1 MNFTRNI
8 GLLALAWSLPAVAP
22 ALAQDVRIIHEG
34 WSDDVAKAF
43 WIQDQGSEM
52 MPWSWFVNLE
62 KADGTGPF
70 TDRLEFFGFIP
81 NPAGGLPIGIAKHTD
96 KSGIDWAGPTCAAC
110 HVGLWQYNGKRIL
123 VDGAPGMVDFDAFFS
138 ALTDALS
145 ATVNDPAK
153 LQRLTAKTGA
163 SADQIRAQLARFEAR
178 RRMNNTSLR
187 GGYGRVDAF
196 GQIFNQV
203 AVALVGNPPEAAR
216 EPNAPVS
223 YPCLWDIAQHKFVQ
237 WNGSAPNLGVKGDGS
252 MLRNI
257 GEVIGVFGE
266 VDSTNIGFLP
276 RFPSSVNLDG
286 IKKVEDWV
294 SNLVSPAWPSDILGE
309 IGDVSKGRKIYAD
322 AKRGC
327 IGCHAVLSP
336 KTNRPYPIPITMTP
350 VAQVQTDST
359 MLDNFGRTAPSLRLE
374 KHLLLTNPRDPLET
388 FGPTAPV
395 VMFTQYFAT
404 GALSD
409 LESKDPLALSKSI
422 LDSLKALE
430 AGQSPPRSYKAR
442 PLNGIW
448 ATAPYLHNGSVPN
461 LQDLL
466 TDPPQR
472 VTSFC
477 VGDHSFDPVA
487 VGVPAAA
494 KSAAT
499 CRDGSSRFDATLTGN
514 RNTGHPYGTTL
525 SADEK
530 RALIAYLKSL

>member
-8 GLLALAWSLPAVAP
+8 GLLALAWSLPA
-22 ALAQDVRIIHEG
+22 LAQDPRIIHEG

-52 MPWSWFVNLE
+52 IPWSWFVNLE

-110 HVGLWQYNGKRIL
+110 HAGLWRYNGKRIL
-123 VDGAPGMVDFDAFFS
+123 VDGAPGIVDFDGFFS
-138 ALTDALS
+138 AMTDALS

-153 LQRLTAKTGA
+153 LQRLTSKTGA
-163 SADQIRAQLARFEAR
+163 SPEQIRAQLAKFEAR
-178 RRMNNTSLR
+178 RRMNATSLP

-196 GQIFNQV
+196 GQIFNEV
-203 AVALVGNPPEAAR
+203 TVALVGNPPEAAR

-223 YPCLWDIAQHKFVQ
+223 FPCLWDIAQHKFVQ

-327 IGCHAVLSP
+327 IGCHAVLNP
-336 KTNRPYPIPITMTP
+336 KTNRPYPIPVTMTP
-350 VAQVQTDST
+350 VTQVQTDST
-359 MLDNFGRTAPSLRLE
+359 MLDNFVRTAPTLRLE
-374 KHLLLTNPRDPLET
+374 KHLVLTNPRDPLET

-395 VMFTQYFAT
+395 VSMTQYFTT

-466 TDPPQR
+466 TAPAER

-494 KSAAT
+494 KSVAA
-499 CRDGSSRFDATLTGN
+499 CPDGSSRFDTALQGN

-525 SADEK
+525 SADDK
-530 RALIAYLKSL
+530 RALIVYLKSL